1 MGHPFKHFCTITHH
15 RHLVIAYCFRA
26 GIGFQGL
33 FHDLSKYSPREFWA
47 GSKFYQG
54 TRSPTEAERETL
66 GASAAWMHH
75 KGRNRHHFEY
85 WTDVNPKTKQY
96 EPVRMPIRFV
106 KEMLC
111 DRIAA
116 SRTYQ
121 GKKYTDAFPLA
132 YFLSGTARK
141 RMHPDTANLLE
152 GWLRMLAEKGEKET
166 LKRIKK
172 IPNHLSYGVYS
183 VICTTEETGRTEEK
197 KE

>member
-15 RHLVIAYCFRA
+15 RHLVIVYCFRA

-66 GASAAWMHH
+66 GDSAAWMHH

-197 KE
+197 RE